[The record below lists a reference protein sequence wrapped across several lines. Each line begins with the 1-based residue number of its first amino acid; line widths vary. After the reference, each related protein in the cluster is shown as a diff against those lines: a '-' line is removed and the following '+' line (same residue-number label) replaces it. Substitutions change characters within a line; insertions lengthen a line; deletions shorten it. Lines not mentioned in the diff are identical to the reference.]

1 MANKKNAPF
10 IESFDLTRWKE
21 APFLMLKGFLM
32 GSADIVPGVSG
43 GTMALI
49 TGIYDRLIF
58 AIKSINL
65 TAISHI
71 LRLRLRLLFEQI
83 HWKFFLLLGLG
94 MVLAI
99 IFFTRVVP
107 LQIYMF
113 THPEIVY
120 GLFFGLILGSIVLL
134 MREVNSNERNWTNIF
149 PLAAGTLFG
158 FWVVNLVPGDTP
170 EHFWF
175 VFLTGS
181 IAISAMILPGIS
193 GSYIL
198 LIFNKYDY
206 ILTQLSYLGT
216 PNTLEGF
223 INLIPFGLGMIVGIA
238 AFSRLLSWLLK
249 KYRTITIT
257 VLIGFLLGSL
267 YVIWPFQERQ
277 YYETVTNIEI
287 LEATDPVV
295 EQLLQNG
302 IESNR
307 PEYLRIGQVI
317 GRNGETH
324 AAQMV
329 EVETVSRKIISN
341 KPFNPWSPEFRG
353 AEDINRREGVI
364 GVLLGLMMIIGI
376 SYLRK
381 KG

>member
-1 MANKKNAPF
+1 LADKKKTPF
-10 IESFDLTRWKE
+10 IENFDLTRWKE
-21 APFLMLKGFLM
+21 APFLMMKGFLM

-58 AIKSINL
+58 AIKSIN
-65 TAISHI
+65 AKAVSHI
-71 LRLRLRLLFEQI
+71 LRLRLQLLFEQV
-83 HWKFFLLLGLG
+83 HWKFFLLLGFG

-134 MREVNSNERNWTNIF
+134 IREIDSNDRNWKNTL
-149 PLAAGTLFG
+149 PLAAGALFG
-158 FWVVNLVPGDTP
+158 YWVVNLVPGDTP
-170 EHFWF
+170 ETFWF

-181 IAISAMILPGIS
+181 IAISAMVLPGIS

-216 PNTLEGF
+216 DNTFAGF
-223 INLIPFGLGMIVGIA
+223 LNLIPFILGMIAGIV
-238 AFSRLLSWLLK
+238 AFSRILSWLLK
-249 KYRTITIT
+249 NYRTVTLT
-257 VLIGFLLGSL
+257 VLIGFLIGSL
-267 YVIWPFQERQ
+267 YVIWPFQERE
-277 YYETVTNIEI
+277 YYESVIHVEIMEVTN
-287 LEATDPVV
+287 PVV
-295 EQLLQNG
+295 KELMTDG
-302 IESNR
+302 TDANR
-307 PEYLRIGQVI
+307 PEYLRIGRVADM
-317 GRNGETH
+317 NGDTH
-324 AAQMV
+324 NATSV
-329 EVETVSRKIISN
+329 EVETVSKKLVSN
-341 KPFNPWSPEFRG
+341 KPLSPWSSQFRD
-353 AEDINRREGVI
+353 AEHINKRGGLFGI
-364 GVLLGLMMIIGI
+364 LLGLLMIIGI

-381 KG
+381 K

>member
-1 MANKKNAPF
+1 
-10 IESFDLTRWKE
+10 
-21 APFLMLKGFLM
+21 MLKGFLM

-58 AIKSINL
+58 AIKSIN
-65 TAISHI
+65 AKAVSHV
-71 LRLRLRLLFEQI
+71 LRFRIQLLFGQI
-83 HWKFFLLLGLG
+83 HWKFFLFLGCG

-134 MREVNSNERNWTNIF
+134 IREIDTKERSWKNSF
-149 PLAAGTLFG
+149 PLFGGALFG

-170 EHFWF
+170 ETFWF

-181 IAISAMILPGIS
+181 VAISAMVLPGLS

-206 ILTQLSYLGT
+206 ILMQLSYLGT
-216 PNTLEGF
+216 HNTTEGILNLVPF
-223 INLIPFGLGMIVGIA
+223 ILGMIVGIV

-249 KYRTITIT
+249 NYRTVTIN

-277 YYETVTNIEI
+277 YHETIINVEIMEVTN
-287 LEATDPVV
+287 PVV
-295 EQLLQNG
+295 EELMEHG
-302 IESNR
+302 AETNR
-307 PEYLRIGQVI
+307 PEYLRIARVVE
-317 GRNGETH
+317 RNGET
-324 AAQMV
+324 QSVKIV
-329 EVETVSRKIISN
+329 EVETVSKKLISN
-341 KPFNPWSPEFRG
+341 KPFNPWSSEFLDLEHVRKRG
-353 AEDINRREGVI
+353 GII
-364 GVLLGLMMIIGI
+364 GMLIGLLMIIGI

>member
-1 MANKKNAPF
+1 MKDKKKAPF
-10 IESFDLTRWKE
+10 IENFDLTRWKE
-21 APFLMLKGFLM
+21 APFLMAKGFLM

-58 AIKSINL
+58 AIKSIN
-65 TAISHI
+65 TNAISYAFT
-71 LRLRLRLLFEQI
+71 LKLRLLFEQV
-83 HWKFFLLLGLG
+83 HWKFFLLLGSG

-99 IFFTRVVP
+99 IFFTRIVP

-134 MREVNSNERNWTNIF
+134 IREIDSTGRSWKNTF
-149 PLAAGTLFG
+149 PLLAGALFG
-158 FWVVNLVPGDTP
+158 YWVVNLVPGDTP
-170 EHFWF
+170 ETFWF

-181 IAISAMILPGIS
+181 VAISAMVLPGIS

-216 PNTLEGF
+216 PDTAEGI
-223 INLIPFGLGMIVGIA
+223 INLIPFVTGMVIGIA
-238 AFSRLLSWLLK
+238 AFSRILSWLLK
-249 KYRTITIT
+249 NFRTITIT

-267 YVIWPFQERQ
+267 YVIWPFQERE
-277 YYETVTNIEI
+277 YYETISSVVT

-295 EQLLQNG
+295 EELLIYG
-302 IESNR
+302 TESNR
-307 PEYLRIGQVI
+307 PEYQRIGRVI
-317 GRNGETH
+317 ERDPETQ
-324 AAQMV
+324 AV
-329 EVETVSRKIISN
+329 ELVEIETVSRKVISS
-341 KPFNPWSPEFRG
+341 KPFNPWSANYRYLENVNKRG
-353 AEDINRREGVI
+353 GMI
-364 GVLLGLMMIIGI
+364 GMMIGLMMIIGI